1 MLMET
6 WQYLGSTLKAL
17 RQSVPANLYLV
28 ESCETLLSTVMSAKP
43 GEVIVG
49 HDIMA
54 TDQTDHLLFFS
65 NAFYHLRMIV
75 ALQNCYQVF
84 GIKVTRIFESL
95 KDNFLLVNFHQN
107 NHFSVIQTV
116 CLANIFEMEHIWASK
131 FSNTIIRSFQTCLT
145 DRRKYSN
152 IRTTILVARKANSH
166 QLSEFEEESL
176 VGCWEL
182 WAEL

>member
-95 KDNFLLVNFHQN
+95 KGNFLLVNFSPKQ
-107 NHFSVIQTV
+107 S
-116 CLANIFEMEHIWASK
+116 L
-131 FSNTIIRSFQTCLT
+131 FSNTNSLPCKHIRNGAYLSFQIFQHNNKIFSDML
-145 DRRKYSN
+145 D
-152 IRTTILVARKANSH
+152 
-166 QLSEFEEESL
+166 
-176 VGCWEL
+176 W
-182 WAEL
+182 

>member
-1 MLMET
+1 MPNQKPMWTMYLGRFSVIKPKSDLLLKLITMLMET
-6 WQYLGSTLKAL
+6 WQYLGSTLTAL
-17 RQSVPANLYLV
+17 RQSVPAYSYLV

-107 NHFSVIQTV
+107 NHFSVIQTTP
-116 CLANIFEMEHIWASK
+116 L
-131 FSNTIIRSFQTCLT
+131 
-145 DRRKYSN
+145 
-152 IRTTILVARKANSH
+152 RKAP
-166 QLSEFEEESL
+166 
-176 VGCWEL
+176 
-182 WAEL
+182 